1 MLFNSVEFFMFFPIV
16 VLLYW
21 VIPKKVRY
29 LWLLVASYYFYMG
42 WNASYAILIAVSTG
56 ITYLCGLGIEA
67 LGKKEEK
74 KYLVARKLVVAA
86 GFVSNLGILFFYK
99 YFDFFLENCNH
110 ILTALGKEPVV
121 NGFSVLLPVGIS
133 FYTFQALGYMVDVYR
148 GEIIAEKNPLKYALF
163 VSFFPRGKRSDRD
176 ALRLFLKNGHCRPYF
191 HYRGI
196 CIFTLF

>member
-42 WNASYAILIAVSTG
+42 WNASYAILIAASTG

-74 KYLVARKLVVAA
+74 KISGGTQA
-86 GFVSNLGILFFYK
+86 GGCGRICVKPWDLIL
-99 YFDFFLENCNH
+99 L
-110 ILTALGKEPVV
+110 
-121 NGFSVLLPVGIS
+121 
-133 FYTFQALGYMVDVYR
+133 
-148 GEIIAEKNPLKYALF
+148 
-163 VSFFPRGKRSDRD
+163 
-176 ALRLFLKNGHCRPYF
+176 
-191 HYRGI
+191 
-196 CIFTLF
+196 